1 VLPGWQRELAKWCGP
16 SVRVCCFHGA
26 SSRAR
31 DDALDIIRQRGGVL
45 LTTYGLIT
53 TCAERLNAA
62 MGGDGSGSG
71 NGSSAS
77 GISSGSGSG
86 SGNGNSGTRG
96 WDYIILDEGHRIKNP
111 SIQLSKKIREI
122 GAAHRLVVT
131 GTPIQNSLDELWALF
146 DFACAGRLF
155 GAHKDFKREFEAPI
169 VRFRA
174 LDFARCLLDSH
185 LNFQYGLH

>member
-1 VLPGWQRELAKWCGP
+1 
-16 SVRVCCFHGA
+16 
-26 SSRAR
+26 
-31 DDALDIIRQRGGVL
+31 VL

-62 MGGDGSGSG
+62 IGGDGGGSVSGSG
-71 NGSSAS
+71 IGIVSGGGLGS
-77 GISSGSGSG
+77 
-86 SGNGNSGTRG
+86 SGTRG

-169 VRFRA
+169 VRT
-174 LDFARCLLDSH
+174 LWPCLRYISCLH
-185 LNFQYGLH
+185 LILRSRLHSDDEGSAYSILY